1 MPSTAHAQPTIRPAD
16 GVGAAMARMRPAT
29 SRPRALVAV
38 LARRVASATEGLLA
52 HATPSGAGAAAVAAR
67 PTAGG
72 LPRPGRRQI
81 ALIVLALAVVAAGLV
96 VTRGPA
102 AELAQAFE
110 RAARAD
116 WGWMLAGVLF
126 EAASFA
132 GYSLLFWLVA
142 GRATRAIGLR
152 ESLEVS
158 LSGAAATR
166 LLPTAGLGGVALT
179 LWALARAGLPARA
192 AVRSL
197 LTFLV
202 LLYAVFMG
210 ALSVAGLLL
219 LTGTAAG
226 DGPMILMVVP
236 ALFGAAV
243 IAAALALRRT
253 RDGALADAVGE
264 AVRVVRR
271 ADPRLLGALAWW
283 GFDLAVLAAAFH
295 ALGAPPPA
303 AVLVLAYFTGA
314 IGNTIPLPG
323 LVAGGTT
330 GILLAFGVDFSLA
343 LPAVLAYRAIALWLP
358 AVLGTIALAGLRRT
372 AARWAV
378 GPAPLAA

>member
-1 MPSTAHAQPTIRPAD
+1 MSTAPAH
-16 GVGAAMARMRPAT
+16 PT
-29 SRPRALVAV
+29 SRLRAVRSVLVQ
-38 LARRVASATEGLLA
+38 RVAQATDGLLA
-52 HATPSGAGAAAVAAR
+52 HASPSGAGAAAVAAR
-67 PTAGG
+67 PSAGG
-72 LPRPGRRQI
+72 LPRPGRRQ
-81 ALIVLALAVVAAGLV
+81 LLLAAVGLAFVVAALV
-96 VTRGPA
+96 VMRGPA
-102 AELAQAFE
+102 AEFAQAFE

-126 EAASFA
+126 EAGAFA

-142 GRATRAIGLR
+142 GGATRAIGLR

-192 AVRSL
+192 AVRAL

-210 ALSVAGLLL
+210 ALAVAGLLL
-219 LTGTAAG
+219 FTGTAAG
-226 DGPMILMVVP
+226 DGPVLLMVIP
-236 ALFGAAV
+236 AMFGAAV
-243 IAAALALRRT
+243 IAAALALRS
-253 RDGALADAVGE
+253 GALAEAVGH
-264 AVRVVRR
+264 AVRIVRT

-283 GFDLAVLAAAFH
+283 GFDLAALAAAFH
-295 ALGAPPPA
+295 ALGTPPPA

-314 IGNTIPLPG
+314 LANTIPLPG

-330 GILLAFGVDFSLA
+330 GILLAFGVDLSLA
-343 LPAVLAYRAIALWLP
+343 LPAVLAYRAVALWLP
-358 AVLGTIALAGLRRT
+358 AVLGTVALAGLRRT